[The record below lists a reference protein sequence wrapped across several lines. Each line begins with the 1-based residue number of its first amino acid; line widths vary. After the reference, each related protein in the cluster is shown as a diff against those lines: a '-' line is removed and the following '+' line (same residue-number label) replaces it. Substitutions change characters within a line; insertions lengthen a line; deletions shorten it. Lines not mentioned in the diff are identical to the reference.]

1 MLNLLNQQYDE
12 INHSIENILNAME
25 KGITT
30 TATKKRLES
39 VDKHKAGFCEQ
50 KQKGVY
56 KDDKC
61 DLYKSRPQK
70 EKTVTVEHIDIAM
83 KDLEELV
90 QIFYNCDY

>member
-1 MLNLLNQQYDE
+1 MNKQ
-12 INHSIENILNAME
+12 NIRTCKNCRYYNAFYV
-25 KGITT
+25 KC
-30 TATKKRLES
+30 AYS
-39 VDKHKAGFCEQ
+39 FDKHKAGFCEQ

-61 DLYKSRPQK
+61 DLYKNRQQK
-70 EKTVTVEHIDIAM
+70 EKTNTDEQIDNAM